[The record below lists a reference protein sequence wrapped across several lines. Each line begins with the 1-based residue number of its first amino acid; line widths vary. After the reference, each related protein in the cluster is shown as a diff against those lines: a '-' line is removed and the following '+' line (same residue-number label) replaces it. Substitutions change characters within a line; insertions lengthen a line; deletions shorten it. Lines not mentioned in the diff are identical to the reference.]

1 MTNATMPYSAQHQ
14 LIVDMA
20 NSARETMGLLSY
32 TRYGELAEHHAQRIH
47 ELMRH
52 RSHNNE
58 Y

>member
-1 MTNATMPYSAQHQ
+1 MLNATMPHTAQHQ

-20 NSARETMGLLSY
+20 NSARETMDLIPSSRHGLLV
-32 TRYGELAEHHAQRIH
+32 EHHAQRIH